1 MESVKSKLEL
11 NFGTLKKQNAQESF
25 THRKLVGPIGQAL
38 DCCTAQINFAQNTT
52 LLILLFRRGFF

>member
-38 DCCTAQINFAQNTT
+38 DCCTAQINFVVSCYHSKAYLKQSV
-52 LLILLFRRGFF
+52 L